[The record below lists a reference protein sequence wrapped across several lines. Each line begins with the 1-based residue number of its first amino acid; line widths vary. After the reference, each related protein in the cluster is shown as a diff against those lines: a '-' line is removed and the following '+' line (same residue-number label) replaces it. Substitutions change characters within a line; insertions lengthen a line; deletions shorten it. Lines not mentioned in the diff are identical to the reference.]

1 MGVAMQVAAVGLTIA
16 GAQQAK
22 AAYKME
28 EEAYKEKA
36 DLAKLQADQDEVSR
50 NNQLR
55 YQLAALG
62 TSSASRGIAS
72 GSTSASTSALAER
85 EKDIAKRDIA
95 NIKLMGQA
103 TRRSYQISA
112 AGSKAAGKAAFLG
125 GLARAG
131 SMAYSIGQGVGKGQ

>member
-22 AAYKME
+22 AAYKIE

-36 DLAKLQADQDEVSR
+36 ELAKLQADQDEVSR

-62 TSSASRGIAS
+62 TSSASRGIA
-72 GSTSASTSALAER
+72 GGPTSASISALANR

-95 NIKLMGQA
+95 NIKLMGQV

-112 AGSKAAGKAAFLG
+112 SGSKAAGKAAFLG
-125 GLARAG
+125 GLAKAG
-131 SMAYSIGQGVGKGQ
+131 SMAYSIDQGVGKGQ